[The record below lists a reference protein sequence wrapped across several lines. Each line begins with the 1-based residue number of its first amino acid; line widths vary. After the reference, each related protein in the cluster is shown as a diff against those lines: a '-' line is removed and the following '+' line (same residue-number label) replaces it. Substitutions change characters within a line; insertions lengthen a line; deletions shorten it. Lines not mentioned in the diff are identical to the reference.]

1 MISIFLPEQWGK
13 ANFGW
18 LNANYLYSF
27 ANYYDPDRMGFGPL
41 RVVNHDTIAAG
52 KGFDPHPHN
61 NMEIITI
68 ILEGELRH
76 ADALGNHG
84 VIRAG
89 DVQRMSAGTGIVHS
103 EINASDMSTR
113 LFQIWIEPAEYQIAP
128 SYEQQSFNPGQ
139 KQTVLV
145 SPNKQGNTLFIN
157 QQVTIVRH
165 QLAKDETWERPSSDM
180 DSCILVG
187 RGSTAFNQQIL
198 PTGTAIEMTSDESAT
213 IFTAQE
219 PTELYEIA
227 WPSSL

>member
-1 MISIFLPEQWGK
+1 MIRIFLPEQWGK
-13 ANFGW
+13 ANYGW

-103 EINASDMSTR
+103 EINASDTSTR
-113 LFQIWIEPAEYQIAP
+113 LFQIWIEPSEYQITL
-128 SYEQQSFNPGQ
+128 SYEQKSFDANQ
-139 KQTVLV
+139 KQTILV
-145 SPNKQGNTLFIN
+145 SPDQRQGSLGIN
-157 QQVTIVRH
+157 QNVTITRFR
-165 QLAKDETWERPSSDM
+165 LETGETHERSSADM
-180 DSCILVG
+180 NTCLLVG
-187 RGSTAFNQQIL
+187 RGSVIL
-198 PTGTAIEMTSDESAT
+198 AAKTLQTGTAIEIESDGSLPT
-213 IFTAQE
+213 LTAQE
-219 PTELYEIA
+219 PAELYEIT
-227 WPSSL
+227 WTSSL